1 MSKDF
6 SEYRCFYMHEG
17 RLEYAMPAARR
28 RTAYETVVEFWP
40 THAAA
45 LRGDSGPIKYEI
57 VGQIEKLHHALASGG
72 EDDARTLAI
81 IQEILVQQRMFMIQF
96 ETCLD
101 KFNSYLNALR
111 LMETCILHG
120 I

>member
-6 SEYRCFYMHEG
+6 SEYRSFYMHEG

-28 RTAYETVVEFWP
+28 RTAYETALDFWP

-45 LRGDSGPIKYEI
+45 LREDSGPIKYDI
-57 VGQIEKLHHALASGG
+57 VEQIEELHHALAGG
-72 EDDARTLAI
+72 ADDARTLAI
-81 IQEILVQQRMFMIQF
+81 IQEILAQQRMFMIQF

-101 KFNSYLNALR
+101 EFNSYLNALR
-111 LMETCILHG
+111 LIDTCIRHG